1 MPRIKSIPFSN
12 VREFY
17 ASQRPDGH
25 WFDESSMRF
34 FKTRLPRVAYVLDT
48 GGIYFVTRETSPRG
62 ISAYTVRRQM
72 PDGDID
78 TVGEFHAYPTP
89 AAARAAIRSL

>member
-1 MPRIKSIPFSN
+1 MPRIKSIPFSQ

-17 ASQRPDGH
+17 DRNQPNGH
-25 WFDESSMRF
+25 WFDESTMRF
-34 FKTRLPRVAYVLDT
+34 FKTKLPEVAYELDT

-62 ISAYTVRRQM
+62 IKAYTVRRQLA
-72 PDGDID
+72 DGDID
-78 TVGEFHAYPTP
+78 TVGEFHAYHTP

>member
-1 MPRIKSIPFSN
+1 MPRIKSIPFSQ

-17 ASQRPDGH
+17 DRNQPTGT
-25 WFDESSMRF
+25 WFEPGSMRF
-34 FKTRLPRVAYVLDT
+34 FKTRLPRVAYELDT
-48 GGIYFVTRETSPRG
+48 GGVYFVTRETSPRG
-62 ISAYTVRRQM
+62 INAYTVRRQM